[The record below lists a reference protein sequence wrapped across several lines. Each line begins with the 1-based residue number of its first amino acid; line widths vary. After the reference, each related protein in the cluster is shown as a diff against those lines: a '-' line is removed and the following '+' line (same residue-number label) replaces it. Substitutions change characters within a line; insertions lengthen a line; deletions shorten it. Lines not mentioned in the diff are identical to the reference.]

1 MDLIRDTACGH
12 LVRLLTGKR
21 LLKYEEEESP
31 ALFRSLYARED
42 TTHDNEPPPS
52 KANKV
57 DSPSGSSSIELEK
70 ASLDTKKSVPVEQP
84 PPATQL
90 DRDDLEK
97 AKDEFLVEWKPN
109 DPANPLNW
117 STTKKFFVTFQIC
130 LLTVSIYT
138 GSSIYTP
145 AIPNVAE
152 SFGVSTVAATLGL
165 TLFVLGYALG
175 PMLFSAMSEVPY
187 IGRGP
192 VYLGTL
198 AIFVALQA
206 PTAKASNFGMLMAFR
221 FLTGFFGSPVLA
233 TGGATCADMYSPAKR
248 AYAISIWG
256 VAAVCGPALGPV
268 LGGYVTEFGP
278 LGDTFVSPWQW
289 PIYTL
294 MWLGAFC
301 FVVLFFCLPE
311 TSASNILFRR
321 AQRLRRITG
330 NDKLISK
337 PEIDAQQMTGRE
349 IVNMVLIHP
358 FTLSFT
364 EPMILLLNLYIALIY
379 GLLYLWFEAF
389 PIVFIEIHGFTLG
402 QSGLAFLGILIG
414 VLVVIPPFF
423 WYLHKYVEP
432 AFDEYGELQPEKRL
446 PPCFV
451 GAFCIPICLF
461 WFGWSA
467 RPDVHWIMPILG
479 SAWFSIGS
487 FFLFI
492 AILNYLPD
500 AYPNHIASVLA
511 GNDLMR
517 SSFGAAFPLF
527 ANAMY
532 RNLGVAWA
540 SSMLGFISIAFIP
553 IPFVLYKYGAVLR
566 NKYSKIAKKDRT
578 Y

>member
-1 MDLIRDTACGH
+1 MDLIRDTAFGH

-21 LLKYEEEESP
+21 FLKYEEEESP
-31 ALFRSLYARED
+31 ALFRSLYARKD
-42 TTHDNEPPPS
+42 TTHDNESPTS

-57 DSPSGSSSIELEK
+57 GSSSGSSSIELEK
-70 ASLDTKKSVPVEQP
+70 PSLDTKKSVSMEQP
-84 PPATQL
+84 PLANQL
-90 DRDDLEK
+90 DRGDLEK
-97 AKDEFLVEWKPN
+97 AKDEFLVEWKTN

-145 AIPNVAE
+145 AIPTVAE
-152 SFGVSTVAATLGL
+152 TFGVSTVAATLGL
-165 TLFVLGYALG
+165 TLFVLGYAIG

-206 PTAKASNFGMLMAFR
+206 PTAKASSFAMLMAFR

-256 VAAVCGPALGPV
+256 VAAICGPALGPV

-278 LGDTFVSPWQW
+278 LGGTFVAPWQW

-389 PIVFIEIHGFTLG
+389 PIVFIEIQGFTLG

-414 VLVVIPPFF
+414 VLAVIPPFF
-423 WYLHKYVEP
+423 WYLHRYVEP
-432 AFDEYGELQPEKRL
+432 DFDEYGELRPEKRL

-467 RPDVHWIMPILG
+467 RSDVHWIMPILG

-553 IPFVLYKYGAVLR
+553 IPFVLYKYGPVLR

>member
-1 MDLIRDTACGH
+1 MDLIRDTAFGH

-21 LLKYEEEESP
+21 YLKYEEEESP
-31 ALFRSLYARED
+31 ALFRSLYTREETNPESESP
-42 TTHDNEPPPS
+42 TT

-57 DSPSGSSSIELEK
+57 GSSSGSSSIELEK

-84 PPATQL
+84 PPTTQL
-90 DRDDLEK
+90 DHGDLEK

-109 DPANPLNW
+109 DP
-117 STTKKFFVTFQIC
+117 
-130 LLTVSIYT
+130 
-138 GSSIYTP
+138 
-145 AIPNVAE
+145 AE

-198 AIFVALQA
+198 AVFVALQA
-206 PTAKASNFGMLMAFR
+206 PTAKASGFGMLMAFR

-278 LGDTFVSPWQW
+278 LGSTFKSPWQW

-423 WYLHKYVEP
+423 WYLHRYVEP

-467 RPDVHWIMPILG
+467 RSDVHWIMPILG

-553 IPFVLYKYGAVLR
+553 IPFVLYKYGPVLR

>member
-1 MDLIRDTACGH
+1 MDLIRDTAFGH

-21 LLKYEEEESP
+21 FFKYEEEESP
-31 ALFRSLYARED
+31 ALFRSLYVRED
-42 TTHDNEPPPS
+42 TTNDNESPTT

-57 DSPSGSSSIELEK
+57 DSSSGSSSIELEK
-70 ASLDTKKSVPVEQP
+70 ASLDTKKSVSVEQP
-84 PPATQL
+84 PLATQL
-90 DRDDLEK
+90 ERGDLEK

-109 DPANPLNW
+109 D
-117 STTKKFFVTFQIC
+117 
-130 LLTVSIYT
+130 
-138 GSSIYTP
+138 
-145 AIPNVAE
+145 
-152 SFGVSTVAATLGL
+152 
-165 TLFVLGYALG
+165 
-175 PMLFSAMSEVPY
+175 
-187 IGRGP
+187 P

-206 PTAKASNFGMLMAFR
+206 PTAKASSFGMLMAFR

-268 LGGYVTEFGP
+268 LGGYVTEFGS
-278 LGDTFVSPWQW
+278 LGGTFEFPWQW

-301 FVVLFFCLPE
+301 FVVLFLCLPE

-432 AFDEYGELQPEKRL
+432 AFDEFTELQPEKRL

-467 RPDVHWIMPILG
+467 RSDVHWIMPILG

-553 IPFVLYKYGAVLR
+553 IPFVLYKYGPVLR